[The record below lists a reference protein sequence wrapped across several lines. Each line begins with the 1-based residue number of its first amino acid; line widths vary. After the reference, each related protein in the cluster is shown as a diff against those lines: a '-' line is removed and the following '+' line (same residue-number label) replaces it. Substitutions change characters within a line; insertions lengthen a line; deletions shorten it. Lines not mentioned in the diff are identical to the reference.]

1 MRTSEKIKKVR
12 TEKGYTQK
20 KLSELSGVSE
30 IAIRKYETNNRSPK
44 IETLQKL
51 SKALEVPLSDLRSD
65 NELELELLTEKITEY
80 MNYEIVKLNN
90 AIQERQSLL
99 DDFEKLNDEGKKEAR
114 KRIRELTQIKEYTEI
129 EHILPEQ

>member
-65 NELELELLTEKITEY
+65 NDLEWEAIT
-80 MNYEIVKLNN
+80 NKVIASIDLSIAKFDN
-90 AIQERQSLL
+90 AMQERQSLL